1 MPHKAASPPA
11 FSAPSTPLANPLAL
25 ARQARAEA
33 LRDWLSAAGQKRLVV
48 YGASAAVL
56 AAYAGL
62 LVLANPAGVSPWVMA
77 AVFVAALTS
86 SIAGFAFSAICGAML
101 FHLLD
106 DPVHVVEIMMICSVA
121 GQALMVW
128 SLRRD
133 VVWRGL
139 APFVAGAAV
148 GLPLGVYCLL
158 HSRPV
163 LYVHVIGALLVL
175 YAGFMIF
182 RRPIVVRRQHALFDG
197 LAGFLG
203 GVTGGAAA
211 FPGAFVTIW
220 CGFKGFSK
228 ERQRGIYQP
237 FILIVQLA
245 ALAVLALSSLG
256 AAGRPFDF
264 AGIVY
269 VPAMLLGSSCGM
281 VCFKWLNDRQFARV
295 VNLLLIVS
303 GLSFLL

>member
-1 MPHKAASPPA
+1 MPQKAASPPA
-11 FSAPSTPLANPLAL
+11 YSASANPLAL

-33 LRDWLSAAGQKRLVV
+33 LRDWLSAVGQKRLAV
-48 YGASAAVL
+48 YGASVAAL
-56 AAYAGL
+56 AAYGGL
-62 LVLANPAGVSPWVMA
+62 LALSNPAGVSSWAMA

-106 DPVHVVEIMMICSVA
+106 DPVHVVEIMMICSIA

-133 VVWRGL
+133 IAWRGL

-158 HSRPV
+158 HCRPV
-163 LYVHVIGALLVL
+163 LYVHIIGALLVL

-220 CGFKGFSK
+220 CGFKGLSK

-256 AAGRPFDF
+256 AAARPFDF
-264 AGIVY
+264 AGITY
-269 VPAMLLGSSCGM
+269 VPAMLIGASCGM
-281 VCFKWLNDRQFARV
+281 ACFKWLNDRQFARA
-295 VNLLLIVS
+295 VNLLLIAS

>member
-1 MPHKAASPPA
+1 MAQKAATPPLL
-11 FSAPSTPLANPLAL
+11 SATLDPLKLANR
-25 ARQARAEA
+25 ARSEA
-33 LRDWLSAAGQKRLVV
+33 FRDWAMAGRRRRFALYGGGAA
-48 YGASAAVL
+48 AL
-56 AAYAGL
+56 AAYASL
-62 LVLANPAGVSPWVMA
+62 LALSPSANISLLAMA
-77 AVFVAALTS
+77 AVFAAALTS

-106 DPVHVVEIMMICSVA
+106 DPVQVVKIMMICSIA
-121 GQALMVW
+121 GQTLMVW
-128 SLRRD
+128 SLRREIC
-133 VVWRGL
+133 WRGL
-139 APFVAGAAV
+139 APFVAGAGA
-148 GLPLGVYCLL
+148 GLPLGIYILL
-158 HSRPV
+158 HSRPA
-163 LYVHVIGALLVL
+163 LYVHVIGGLLVL
-175 YAGFMIF
+175 YATFMIF
-182 RRPIVVRRQHALFDG
+182 RRPVVVQRQHALWDG

-220 CGFKGFSK
+220 CGFKGWTK

-245 ALAVLALSSLG
+245 ALVLLATSLDG
-256 AAGRPFDF
+256 PGRRFDL
-264 AGIVY
+264 GGVEY

-281 VCFKWLNDRQFARV
+281 ACFKWLNDRQFALS

>member
-1 MPHKAASPPA
+1 MPQKAASPPA
-11 FSAPSTPLANPLAL
+11 YSASSNPLAL

-33 LRDWLSAAGQKRLVV
+33 LRDWLSAVGQKRLVL
-48 YGASAAVL
+48 YGASVVAL

-62 LVLANPAGVSPWVMA
+62 LALSNPAGVSPWAMA

-106 DPVHVVEIMMICSVA
+106 DPVRVVEVMMICSIA

-133 VVWRGL
+133 IGWRGL

-158 HSRPV
+158 HARPA
-163 LYVHVIGALLVL
+163 LYVHIIGALLVL

-220 CGFKGFSK
+220 CGFKGLSK

-256 AAGRPFDF
+256 AGGRSFDF
-264 AGIVY
+264 AGITY
-269 VPAMLLGSSCGM
+269 VPAMLIGASCGM
-281 VCFKWLNDRQFARV
+281 ACFKWLNDRQFARA
-295 VNLLLIVS
+295 VNLLLIAS

>member
-1 MPHKAASPPA
+1 MRAEAAAPSVRAFHEYPCVSPKRMPEAMPQKAASPPA
-11 FSAPSTPLANPLAL
+11 YSASSNPLAL

-33 LRDWLSAAGQKRLVV
+33 LCDWLSAVGQKRLIL
-48 YGASAAVL
+48 YGASVAAL
-56 AAYAGL
+56 SAYAGL
-62 LVLANPAGVSPWVMA
+62 LVLSNPAAVSPWAMA

-106 DPVHVVEIMMICSVA
+106 DPVHVVEIMMICSIA

-133 VVWRGL
+133 IAWRGL

-158 HSRPV
+158 HCRPV
-163 LYVHVIGALLVL
+163 LYFHIIGALLVL
-175 YAGFMIF
+175 YAAFMIF
-182 RRPIVVRRQHALFDG
+182 RRPIVLRRQHALFDG

-220 CGFKGFSK
+220 CGFKGLSK

-256 AAGRPFDF
+256 ARGRP
-264 AGIVY
+264 
-269 VPAMLLGSSCGM
+269 LG
-281 VCFKWLNDRQFARV
+281 
-295 VNLLLIVS
+295 
-303 GLSFLL
+303 

>member
-163 LYVHVIGALLVL
+163 LYVPVIGALLVL
-175 YAGFMIF
+175 YAGFILL
-182 RRPIVVRRQHALFDG
+182 RRPLFVCPPLALFDG
-197 LAGFLG
+197 VAGLWRRHRQRSR
-203 GVTGGAAA
+203 

-220 CGFKGFSK
+220 CGFKGLGSASAALPAIHPD
-228 ERQRGIYQP
+228 RT
-237 FILIVQLA
+237 A
-245 ALAVLALSSLG
+245 ALAILALSG
-256 AAGRPFDF
+256 WA
-264 AGIVY
+264 
-269 VPAMLLGSSCGM
+269 PAPSISTGGGSSMCQP
-281 VCFKWLNDRQFARV
+281 C
-295 VNLLLIVS
+295 
-303 GLSFLL
+303 

>member
-1 MPHKAASPPA
+1 MPGMSPDLH
-11 FSAPSTPLANPLAL
+11 PSISDPLEL

-33 LRDWLSAAGQKRLVV
+33 LSDWISAGWQKRVAF
-48 YGASAAVL
+48 YGAGLAAL
-56 AAYAGL
+56 AAYAG
-62 LVLANPAGVSPWVMA
+62 VLSLSNSAHVSLWAMA

-106 DPVHVVEIMMICSVA
+106 DPVHVVEIMMICSIA

-133 VVWRGL
+133 IRWNGL
-139 APFVAGAAV
+139 PVFVAGAAV
-148 GLPLGVYCLL
+148 GLPLGIYVLL

-163 LYVHVIGALLVL
+163 LYTHVIGGLLVV
-175 YAGFMIF
+175 YAVFMIF
-182 RRPIVVRRQHALFDG
+182 RRPVVLRRQHAVCDG

-203 GVTGGAAA
+203 GVTGGLAA

-220 CGFKGFSK
+220 CGFKGWSK
-228 ERQRGIYQP
+228 ERQRGVYQP

-245 ALAVLALSSLG
+245 GVALLAMSSLG
-256 AAGRPFDF
+256 AGGRSFDF
-264 AGIVY
+264 SGVEY
-269 VPAMLLGSSCGM
+269 LPAMLLGSSCGM
-281 VCFKWLNDRQFARV
+281 ACFKWLNDRQFALS
-295 VNLLLIVS
+295 VNLLLAVS
-303 GLSFLL
+303 GLSFLV

>member
-11 FSAPSTPLANPLAL
+11 FSAPSTPLATPLAL

-33 LRDWLSAAGQKRLVV
+33 LRDWLSAVGQKRLVL
-48 YGASAAVL
+48 YGASAAAL

-62 LVLANPAGVSPWVMA
+62 LALSNPADVSPWAMA

-106 DPVHVVEIMMICSVA
+106 DPVHVVAIMMICSIA

-133 VVWRGL
+133 IAWRDL
-139 APFVAGAAV
+139 APFVVGAAV

-158 HSRPV
+158 HCRPV
-163 LYVHVIGALLVL
+163 LYVHIIGVLLVL

-220 CGFKGFSK
+220 CGFKGLSK

-256 AAGRPFDF
+256 AGGRHVDF

-269 VPAMLLGSSCGM
+269 VPAMLLGASCGM
-281 VCFKWLNDRQFARV
+281 ACFKWLNDRQFARA
-295 VNLLLIVS
+295 VNLLLIAS

>member
-1 MPHKAASPPA
+1 MPQKAACPPA
-11 FSAPSTPLANPLAL
+11 FSASSNPLAL
-25 ARQARAEA
+25 ARRARAEA
-33 LRDWLSAAGQKRLVV
+33 LRDWLLAVGQKRLAL
-48 YGASAAVL
+48 YGAGVAAL
-56 AAYAGL
+56 IAYAGL
-62 LVLANPAGVSPWVMA
+62 LVLANPAAVSPWAMA
-77 AVFVAALTS
+77 AVFAAALTS
-86 SIAGFAFSAICGAML
+86 GIAGFAFSAICGAML

-106 DPVHVVEIMMICSVA
+106 DPVQVVEIMMICSIA

-133 VVWRGL
+133 IAWRRL
-139 APFVAGAAV
+139 KPFVVGAAV
-148 GLPLGVYCLL
+148 GLPVGVYCLL

-163 LYVHVIGALLVL
+163 LYVHIIGAMLVL
-175 YAGFMIF
+175 YAAFMIF

-228 ERQRGIYQP
+228 ARQRGIYQP

-256 AAGRPFDF
+256 AQGRHIDL
-264 AGIVY
+264 AGIIY
-269 VPAMLLGSSCGM
+269 VPAMLLGSSCGLA
-281 VCFKWLNDRQFARV
+281 CFKWLNDRQFALA
-295 VNLLLIVS
+295 VNVLLIAS